1 MTARRPY
8 KQYKSSKGIIKI
20 IKRLVYRSID
30 KIKVIR
36 NKLIF
41 THVHTLQNTIDFFDL
56 NTCIRI
62 HPPEALD
69 LMTDNYRQMLINAD
83 MWSEKL
89 ELHYSV
95 NYRYIWR

>member
-36 NKLIF
+36 NKLMF

-62 HPPEALD
+62 HPTEALD

-89 ELHYSV
+89 ELHYRV
-95 NYRYIWR
+95 NY